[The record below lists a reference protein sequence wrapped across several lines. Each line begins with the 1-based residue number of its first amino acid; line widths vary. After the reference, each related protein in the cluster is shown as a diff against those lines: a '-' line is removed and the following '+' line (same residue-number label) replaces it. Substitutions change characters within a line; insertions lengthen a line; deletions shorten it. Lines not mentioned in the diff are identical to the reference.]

1 MDQEYTE
8 LKQKIEAELER
19 WLPQEPD
26 AKFIEAVF
34 GETGKLTDITSIK
47 DLIVPARELCF
58 RGGKRWRP
66 LLMSLVCDTL
76 GGGDKAIPL
85 SPIVEF
91 SHTASLIHDDIEDE
105 SDERRGKP
113 SVHKMFGV
121 DVGINAGSFF
131 YFLASACIESCG
143 FKDKELIYR
152 LWMESMRK
160 LHLGQSMDIHW
171 HRYISYIP
179 TMDQYY
185 LMCSMKT
192 GSLARLATGIGAHAA
207 GAPQEAVRIL
217 GNVAD
222 KIGIGFQIL
231 DDVKNITTGVHGKK
245 RGDDIVEGKKSLPV
259 LLYLQKYPEKR
270 ELIFYYFYA
279 AKTEGT
285 SSPAIKEFI
294 ETLTPT
300 GVFEEAEEKGR
311 ALLKESREFIHSH
324 ELINF
329 SLNEKAYTLLDD
341 FFNKIS

>member
-8 LKQKIEAELER
+8 LKQRIEAELER

-26 AKFIEAVF
+26 AAFTESVF
-34 GETGKLTDITSIK
+34 GEIGKLVDIDSIK
-47 DLIVPARELCF
+47 DLIAPARELCF

-76 GGGDKAIPL
+76 GGGDAAIPL

-105 SDERRGKP
+105 SDERRGNP
-113 SVHKMFGV
+113 SIHKIFGV

-131 YFLASACIESCG
+131 YFLASACIGSCG
-143 FKDKELIYR
+143 VKNKELIYR
-152 LWMESMRK
+152 IWTESMRR
-160 LHLGQSMDIHW
+160 LHLGQSMDIQW
-171 HRYISYIP
+171 HRNISFIP
-179 TMDQYY
+179 TVDQYY

-192 GSLARLATGIGAHAA
+192 GSLARLATGIGAHVA

-231 DDVKNITTGVHGKK
+231 DDVRNITTGVYGKK
-245 RGDDIVEGKKSLPV
+245 RGDDMVEGKKSLPV
-259 LLYLQKYPEKR
+259 LLYLKKYPEKR

-279 AKTEGT
+279 AKTDGS
-285 SSPAIKEFI
+285 SSPAIEEFI
-294 ETLTPT
+294 ETLTPS
-300 GVFEEAEEKGR
+300 GVFEEAEKEGR
-311 ALLKESREFIHSH
+311 ALLKESRDFIHSH
-324 ELINF
+324 EFTGF
-329 SLNEKAYTLLDD
+329 SLNDKAHALLDD
-341 FFNKIS
+341 FFKTIS